1 MVRHLDIRT
10 FWQRDGRCSS
20 SQRRLTPGP
29 GAGPN
34 AGLASIYIYRGL
46 GCDIYATRL
55 RFLFGGGTQL
65 TDVTSSAR
73 EGVSEGGA
81 MDWTVIERMWTQA
94 KGRIQSKWDKLTR
107 EDLELIAGR
116 RDRLETKIQHLYGFS
131 PDHVRK
137 EVDDWLRWQVLFG
150 PRGQRQL
157 GRSEVGTS
165 KHQIIGDTLGEI
177 SGRAL
182 G

>member
-1 MVRHLDIRT
+1 
-10 FWQRDGRCSS
+10 
-20 SQRRLTPGP
+20 
-29 GAGPN
+29 
-34 AGLASIYIYRGL
+34 
-46 GCDIYATRL
+46 
-55 RFLFGGGTQL
+55 
-65 TDVTSSAR
+65 
-73 EGVSEGGA
+73 

-157 GRSEVGTS
+157 GRSKVGTS
-165 KHQIIGDTLGEI
+165 KHQIIGDTLEEI

>member
-1 MVRHLDIRT
+1 
-10 FWQRDGRCSS
+10 
-20 SQRRLTPGP
+20 
-29 GAGPN
+29 
-34 AGLASIYIYRGL
+34 
-46 GCDIYATRL
+46 
-55 RFLFGGGTQL
+55 
-65 TDVTSSAR
+65 
-73 EGVSEGGA
+73 

-107 EDLELIAGR
+107 EDLELIA
-116 RDRLETKIQHLYGFS
+116 

-165 KHQIIGDTLGEI
+165 KHDTLGEI